1 MVRSDLDRRRLRGI
15 DFGPIHGQS
24 DHPNR
29 HKKRVGWSRSMR
41 WWPWDGSRSRGNP
54 LEMVFRIGSAIA
66 SAPQNAQCVY
76 GVSNPAGQAAR
87 LEFRNKRAVGA
98 LRQIVV
104 VNELDLAVAG
114 RHPRQKLSEF
124 FGKGRVEVGQFCGQL
139 VALNPSL
146 IISYLTALILFLI
159 LQLFEPLPQFRYRR
173 LQPVALERGIVHGA
187 ASVGNIICGRGEV
200 EGAFARAFGRIGG

>member
-1 MVRSDLDRRRLRGI
+1 
-15 DFGPIHGQS
+15 
-24 DHPNR
+24 
-29 HKKRVGWSRSMR
+29 MR
-41 WWPWDGSRSRGNP
+41 WRSRDNP

-98 LRQIVV
+98 IRQIVV

-114 RHPRQKLSEF
+114 RHPRQKL
-124 FGKGRVEVGQFCGQL
+124 
-139 VALNPSL
+139 
-146 IISYLTALILFLI
+146 
-159 LQLFEPLPQFRYRR
+159 EPLPQFRYRR

>member
-1 MVRSDLDRRRLRGI
+1 VVRSDLDRRRLRGI

-146 IISYLTALILFLI
+146 
-159 LQLFEPLPQFRYRR
+159 EPLPQFRYRR

>member
-1 MVRSDLDRRRLRGI
+1 
-15 DFGPIHGQS
+15 
-24 DHPNR
+24 
-29 HKKRVGWSRSMR
+29 
-41 WWPWDGSRSRGNP
+41 
-54 LEMVFRIGSAIA
+54 MVFRIGSATA
-66 SAPQNAQCVY
+66 SAPQNAQ
-76 GVSNPAGQAAR
+76 SR